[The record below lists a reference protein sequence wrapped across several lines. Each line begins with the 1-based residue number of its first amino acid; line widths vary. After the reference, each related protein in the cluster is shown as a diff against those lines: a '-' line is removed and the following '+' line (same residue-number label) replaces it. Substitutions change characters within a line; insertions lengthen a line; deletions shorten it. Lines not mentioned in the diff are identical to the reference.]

1 MKMIFSLLLVVSA
14 ALVARANPSTSPSN
28 NVSDETV
35 LLPAVVV
42 TAERE
47 PELKVTIDPETL
59 NVNPLVRV
67 ETDRMLKRATRRLA
81 LDLRNARF
89 APRFRTFGSGA

>member
-1 MKMIFSLLLVVSA
+1 MKKILSLLLVVSA
-14 ALVARANPSTSPSN
+14 ALAARANPSPSN
-28 NVSDETV
+28 AVADETV

-47 PELKVTIDPETL
+47 PELTVTIDPATL

-67 ETDRMLKRATRRLA
+67 ETDRMLQRATRRLA